1 MKKVSKIS
9 AKKKQ
14 KIDKF
19 CILNVISSRI
29 FQDKLLLV
37 LCSAIHWKRKI
48 SRKYFCYFFFVR
60 FYRAWTIVFLFIELS
75 KVNEFSWTNEHH
87 GIVVGRKF
95 WWIEAVPRCVDRWYS
110 WSWWVCE
117 RQRQTLYKHFLFSDS
132 ILTATCSVFFEI
144 ARISSIS
151 SNYWRESFAMA
162 SHHGWSTTV
171 AAWTGQVRTG
181 TFRFWDKIVSC
192 TSFARNWE
200 QSQTCRGNGTWSLGE
215 SWKFYH
221 FIEGKSNEID

>member
-1 MKKVSKIS
+1 M
-9 AKKKQ
+9 
-14 KIDKF
+14 
-19 CILNVISSRI
+19 ISSRI

-37 LCSAIHWKRKI
+37 LCSAIHWKKSPGNI
-48 SRKYFCYFFFVR
+48 FVTFFSFV
-60 FYRAWTIVFLFIELS
+60 FIEHEQLCFCLLNCRKWMSLVERMNIMELS
-75 KVNEFSWTNEHH
+75 LVASFDELRRCQDVLTDGTAE
-87 GIVVGRKF
+87 VGECVSDRDR
-95 WWIEAVPRCVDRWYS
+95 RCINIS
-110 WSWWVCE
+110 
-117 RQRQTLYKHFLFSDS
+117 LFSDS

-221 FIEGKSNEID
+221 FIEGKSIEID